1 MEIKSLNR
9 QKQVLGT
16 DNADKKKIAKEE
28 SKAAS
33 GSEEIK
39 DTLEYTP
46 DLLELKPIMDKLKSG
61 FYDNP
66 EVIQKLASILDEK
79 FPADALKEL

>member
-16 DNADKKKIAKEE
+16 DNAEKKKIAKQE
-28 SKAAS
+28 SKVAS
-33 GSEEIK
+33 SSEEIK

-61 FYDNP
+61 FYDKP
-66 EVIQKLASILDEK
+66 EVIQKLATILDEK

>member
-9 QKQVLGT
+9 QKQILST
-16 DNADKKKIAKEE
+16 DNAEKKKIAKEE
-28 SKAAS
+28 SKGAG

-39 DTLEYTP
+39 DTLVYTP
-46 DLLELKPIMDKLKSG
+46 DLLELKPIMDKLKNG
-61 FYDNP
+61 YYDQP